1 MTRTS
6 YAVMALFVLASAVLS
21 SVLTRQFSVHPAEAQ
36 SSQVT
41 ASRYV
46 LADYWGNQRAALELT
61 DFGGVQLSVEG
72 YFGDTPRTSLSVQPS
87 GSTGVDLRDASGRI
101 RASLSLAPDGSPMLV
116 MLDQFGRILWSA
128 P

>member
-6 YAVMALFVLASAVLS
+6 YVVMALFMLASAVLS
-21 SVLTRQFSVHPAEAQ
+21 SVLTQQFGARRAEAQ
-36 SSQVT
+36 TSQVT
-41 ASRYV
+41 ANRYV
-46 LADYWGNQRAALELT
+46 LADYWGNQRGVLELT

-72 YFGDTPRTSLSVQPS
+72 YYGDTPRTSLSVQPS

-116 MLDQFGRILWSA
+116 LLDQFGRILWSA